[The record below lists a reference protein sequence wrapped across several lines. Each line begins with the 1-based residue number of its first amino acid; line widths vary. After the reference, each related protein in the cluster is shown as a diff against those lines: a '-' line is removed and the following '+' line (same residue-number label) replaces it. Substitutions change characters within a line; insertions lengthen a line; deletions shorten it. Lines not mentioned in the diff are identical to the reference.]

1 MCRDPSGPLQSS
13 NVTRH
18 RQTSHKKQTNDDIQN
33 RMTMVARTSRS
44 ERAINA
50 LSLKLSFKFLER
62 RDYNLIKPIILDRK
76 VPVWITVAV

>member
-1 MCRDPSGPLQSS
+1 
-13 NVTRH
+13 
-18 RQTSHKKQTNDDIQN
+18 
-33 RMTMVARTSRS
+33 MVARTSRS